1 MSGILGGVN
10 VPVPDE
16 ESVSCPLNTLSSV
29 LHDAP
34 ESGGG
39 PHWDKKKALEVVAEL
54 RDIAVALMAGKG
66 AV

>member
-16 ESVSCPLNTLSSV
+16 ESVNCPLNTLASV
-29 LHDAP
+29 LNDAP

-39 PHWDKKKALEVVAEL
+39 PHWDKEEALKAVAEL
-54 RDIAVALMAGKG
+54 RDIAAALRDGVDA
-66 AV
+66 A